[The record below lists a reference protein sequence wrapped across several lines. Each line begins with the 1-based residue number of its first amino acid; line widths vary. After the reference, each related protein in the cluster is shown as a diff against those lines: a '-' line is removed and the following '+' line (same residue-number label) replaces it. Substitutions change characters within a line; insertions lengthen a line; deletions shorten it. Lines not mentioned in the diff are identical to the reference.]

1 MSYNK
6 FKIKDLETKLSLK
19 VVQKAWLPDTFPIF
33 AEDHLL
39 AQTLVYTETEALF
52 SEKARSE
59 FIIAPV
65 LQAFRRS
72 NMEHFSIF
80 SGYEFNIDKSIE
92 LNGFCDFILSAVP
105 YSLTIEAPTFLVV
118 EAKKMEPDVNDL
130 AQCGAEMYAAR
141 IFNEREGKPQSAIY
155 GCATSGFSWA
165 FLKLEGQIL
174 SIDPNYVPLTFRN
187 PNEVLA
193 TLQWIL
199 NQMLKEKG

>member
-6 FKIKDLETKLSLK
+6 FKIKDLETKLGLK

-72 NMEHFSIF
+72 NMERFSIF

-92 LNGFCDFILSAVP
+92 LNGFCDFILTRSPLQSV
-105 YSLTIEAPTFLVV
+105 LTAPLVAIV
-118 EAKKMEPDVNDL
+118 EAKNDNL
-130 AQCGAEMYAAR
+130 RSGLGQCVAAMVAAR
-141 IFNEREGKPQSAIY
+141 EFNSQAAAGLVDS
-155 GCATSGFSWA
+155 
-165 FLKLEGQIL
+165 
-174 SIDPNYVPLTFRN
+174 
-187 PNEVLA
+187 LA
-193 TLQWIL
+193 KRL
-199 NQMLKEKG
+199 